1 MIKLYIDWISQP
13 SRAVKAVLDIL
24 KVPHEVKP
32 LMIQYDEHKSP
43 EFTAIHPLQQLPV
56 LQDGDFFVAE
66 SHNIMRYIIKQKNIS
81 TNLYPLTDIRQQTRI
96 DQYLDYHHTNTRRCF
111 HFYYSVL
118 IAPRKGQ
125 TVIPEVLEKEQQD
138 VAKVF
143 SYFENNWLKDKNY
156 ICGDQVTLADIS
168 ACSEMMQ
175 LDMIKFDFKKY
186 PITNA
191 WLHRVINIPELYQAH
206 HVAFKIIK
214 KQNPGSQ
221 FLK

>member
-24 KVPHEVKP
+24 KVPHEVKA
-32 LMIQYDEHKSP
+32 LKIQFDEHKSP
-43 EFTAIHPLQQLPV
+43 EFTAIHPLQQLPL
-56 LQDGDFFVAE
+56 LQDGDFTVAE
-66 SHNIMRYIIKQKNIS
+66 SHNIMRYIIKQRNIS

-96 DQYLDYHHTNTRRCF
+96 DQYLDYHHTNTRRCL
-111 HFYYSVL
+111 HLYHSVL
-118 IAPRKGQ
+118 ISPIKGEK
-125 TVIPEVLEKEQQD
+125 VIPEVLEKEKQD

-143 SYFENNWLKDKNY
+143 QYFESNWLKGRNY
-156 ICGDQVTLADIS
+156 ICGDQATLADIS
-168 ACSEMMQ
+168 ACCEMMQ
-175 LDMIKFDFKKY
+175 LDLIKFDFQKY

-191 WLHRVINIPELYQAH
+191 WLNRVIRIPEVYQAH

-214 KQNPGSQ
+214 KQNPSSQ